1 MPFIIGIRHQRP
13 YLPEKVRHEHSGNKE
28 YLELCLQRESAI
40 IPRKEM
46 LAKKPSALRIA
57 IKELEKSVAYI
68 DRKQN
73 FYDEALSGKRPYVSN
88 PIRDKE

>member
-1 MPFIIGIRHQRP
+1 M
-13 YLPEKVRHEHSGNKE
+13 RHEHSGNKE

-46 LAKKPSALRIA
+46 LAKKQSALRIA
-57 IKELEKSVAYI
+57 IKELEESVAYI